1 MWDGVTLSQPHILSR
16 GKMRPEIVFVSGGVL
31 WVSSGSPPSDQIR
44 ESGESWGNAADSRS
58 SAAP

>member
-1 MWDGVTLSQPHILSR
+1 MWGLGDFVPASHSEQGKDESR
-16 GKMRPEIVFVSGGVL
+16 DCLCEWGVL
-31 WVSSGSPPSDQIR
+31 WVSLGSPPSDQIR